1 MRPSGLGLRLISLQL
16 QPGLALAGERWPFVA
31 FPFPFGVNS
40 IGAGLGVATVA
51 TVAFAEVRPVIFLV
65 FIGLLL
71 RDLALLNSALESELS
86 SISSII
92 GACCAIAFFL
102 ALLVVG
108 PKYPSCAS
116 LASEGV
122 GEGEITVEGANQY
135 TVTTFLKRCSRDRFC
150 KSEDFAPEHHIQECL
165 N

>member
-51 TVAFAEVRPVIFLV
+51 TVAFAEVRLVIFLV

-86 SISSII
+86 SISSI
-92 GACCAIAFFL
+92 
-102 ALLVVG
+102 VVG